1 MDFRANY
8 VSTSVAGDYYQAMF
22 PACKTSQ
29 HRRSAPDALRR
40 SDFETANLR
49 RGVKAWLHQFER
61 RIIQIITDYST
72 SSSLGRS
79 D

>member
-49 RGVKAWLHQFER
+49 RGVKAFAELG
-61 RIIQIITDYST
+61 ICDY
-72 SSSLGRS
+72 RNFHM
-79 D
+79 